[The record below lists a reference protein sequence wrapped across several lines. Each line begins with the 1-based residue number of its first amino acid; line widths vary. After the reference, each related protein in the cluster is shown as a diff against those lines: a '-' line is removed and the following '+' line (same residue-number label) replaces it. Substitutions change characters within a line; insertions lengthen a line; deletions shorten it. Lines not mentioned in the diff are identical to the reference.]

1 MSTITQNYI
10 VSLQQTAEEARQLL
24 LIHIDENINQ
34 IEIRLTKLIEELNE
48 IRKEND
54 FNEIHLNQ
62 FKQKL
67 KKLEEELKKPS
78 NISIQ

>member
-1 MSTITQNYI
+1 